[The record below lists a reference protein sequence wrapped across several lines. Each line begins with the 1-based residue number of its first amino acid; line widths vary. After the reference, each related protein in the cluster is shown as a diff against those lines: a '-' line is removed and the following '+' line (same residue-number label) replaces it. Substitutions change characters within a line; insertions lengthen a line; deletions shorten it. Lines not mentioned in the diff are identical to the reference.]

1 MLSLSLLTRVLS
13 FLAVV
18 NAVARE
24 EPALIAA
31 WQRLAA
37 LDHAGALV
45 SFEELHRHE
54 RVPGEAALGLAH
66 ALLNANPRTPQ
77 KVARADT
84 LLASVVAEPTAPSA
98 VRAQALYSRARLHH
112 QQLAVPDLPAAERLY
127 AEAWQTFPEEPPGQ
141 LALGKFLSL
150 RLRGATAEERAAL
163 LEENARVADERCS
176 PAGRRLFHL
185 HAGLLALYLGP
196 PPATAWRHLATAVE
210 LGLDMREVRVDIRS
224 AVAWLAWQ
232 LGEKDSAESGM
243 RSFMADYPSDP
254 RTDFFANLLGASAR
268 TPPP

>member
-1 MLSLSLLTRVLS
+1 MVVAFLT
-13 FLAVV
+13 AVS
-18 NAVARE
+18 VAARD

-45 SFEELHRHE
+45 SFEELHRNA

-84 LLASVVAEPTAPSA
+84 LLALIVAEPAASRA

-112 QQLAVPDLPAAERLY
+112 QQLAFPDLTAAERLY

-150 RLRGATAEERAAL
+150 RLRGATSEERAAL
-163 LEENARVADERCS
+163 LEENARVADQRCS

-185 HAGLLALYLGP
+185 HAGLLVLYLGL
-196 PPATAWRHLATAVE
+196 PPATARRHLATAVE
-210 LGLDMREVRVDIRS
+210 LGLDMREVRVDIRA

-232 LGEKDSAESGM
+232 LEEKDSAEPGM
-243 RSFMADYPSDP
+243 RAFMADYPSDP
-254 RTDFFANLLGASAR
+254 RTDFFANLLGGSAR
-268 TPPP
+268 PPPP